1 MGAMCKTFPKA
12 HPGCSIGAMGKS
24 SDLLEVVVTIQ
35 RETMLAW
42 IRVWWVR
49 LREVTAFCVY
59 F

>member
-1 MGAMCKTFPKA
+1 MCKTFPKA
-12 HPGCSIGAMGKS
+12 HPGCSVGAMGKAN
-24 SDLLEVVVTIQ
+24 DLLEVVVTIQ